1 LTLSFAR
8 LGDDPIIVAR
18 RLTINAANNA
28 ERIQLIAP
36 SGLPR
41 IKPDDDLAALIVAGL
56 APDKLQD
63 HDVVVLAQKIVSKS
77 EGRLFRLSD
86 VTPSPE
92 AVDYGLKVDKDPRL
106 VELILRESKEVIRA
120 ITGVI
125 IVEHRLGFV
134 MANAGIDASNVDD
147 PDQVLLLPADP
158 DRSAQRLRAD
168 FKRIASVDVG
178 VVIND
183 SWGRAWR
190 MGTTGAAI
198 GAAGLPGLIDM
209 RGQPDLNGRILRVTE
224 IAHADEI
231 ASAASLLMGQ
241 AAEGRPVVVVRG
253 LGAPAR
259 DGNAAELVRPKR
271 MDLFR

>member
-1 LTLSFAR
+1 MK
-8 LGDDPIIVAR
+8 
-18 RLTINAANNA
+18 ANG
-28 ERIQLIAP
+28 
-36 SGLPR
+36 GLEN
-41 IKPDDDLAALIVAGL
+41 
-56 APDKLQD
+56 
-63 HDVVVLAQKIVSKS
+63 HDVVVLAQKIVSKA

-86 VTPSPE
+86 VTPSE
-92 AVDYGLKVDKDPRL
+92 RAVEYGHKVDKDPRL
-106 VELILRESKEVIRA
+106 VELILRESKEVVRA

-147 PDQVLLLPADP
+147 PEQVLLLPADP
-158 DRSAQRLRAD
+158 DGSARRLRED
-168 FKRIASVDVG
+168 FRKIANVDVG

-224 IAHADEI
+224 IGHADEI
-231 ASAASLLMGQ
+231 AAAASLMMGQ
-241 AAEGRPVVVVRG
+241 AAEGRPVVIVRG
-253 LGAPAR
+253 LGAPPR

>member
-1 LTLSFAR
+1 
-8 LGDDPIIVAR
+8 V
-18 RLTINAANNA
+18 TINAANNA
-28 ERIQLIAP
+28 ARLELIAP
-36 SGLPR
+36 AGLPR
-41 IKPDDDLAALIVAGL
+41 IKPGDDLAALIAPIGL
-56 APDKLQD
+56 KD

-86 VTPSPE
+86 VTPSE
-92 AVDYGLKVDKDPRL
+92 SAIEYGQKVDKDPRL
-106 VELILRESKEVIRA
+106 VELILRESKEIVRA
-120 ITGVI
+120 ITGVL

-147 PDQVLLLPADP
+147 PDQVLLLPVDP
-158 DRSAQRLRAD
+158 DRSAQRLRQELKA
-168 FKRIASVDVG
+168 IAGVDVG
-178 VVIND
+178 VIIND

-224 IAHADEI
+224 IGHADEI
-231 ASAASLLMGQ
+231 AAAASLLMGQ
-241 AAEGRPVVVVRG
+241 AAEGRPVVIVRG
-253 LGAPAR
+253 LGTPAR

>member
-1 LTLSFAR
+1 M
-8 LGDDPIIVAR
+8 G
-18 RLTINAANNA
+18 
-28 ERIQLIAP
+28 QG
-36 SGLPR
+36 GL
-41 IKPDDDLAALIVAGL
+41 K
-56 APDKLQD
+56 D
-63 HDVVVLAQKIVSKS
+63 HDVVVLAQKIVSKA

-86 VTPSPE
+86 VTPSE
-92 AVDYGLKVDKDPRL
+92 RAIEYGHKVDKDPRL

-168 FKRIASVDVG
+168 FKRIAKVDVG

-190 MGTTGAAI
+190 MGTTGSAI

-209 RGQPDLNGRILRVTE
+209 RGQPDLNGRVLRVTE
-224 IAHADEI
+224 IGHADEI
-231 ASAASLLMGQ
+231 AAAASLLMGQ
-241 AAEGRPVVVVRG
+241 AAEGRPVVIVRG
-253 LGAPAR
+253 LGAPSR